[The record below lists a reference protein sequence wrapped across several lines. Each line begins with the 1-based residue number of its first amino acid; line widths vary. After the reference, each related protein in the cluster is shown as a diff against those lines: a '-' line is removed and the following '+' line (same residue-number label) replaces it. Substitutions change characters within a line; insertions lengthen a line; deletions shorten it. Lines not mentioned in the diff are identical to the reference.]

1 MSRLQPLE
9 LDTAPEPQRSQL
21 AAVKQKLGGVP
32 NLLRTFATSPNVLE
46 AYLGFSGAL
55 GKTDLDGALV
65 ESVALTVAGVNGCEY
80 CAAAHT
86 AIGKGQGLGADAAV
100 EALAGRSAD
109 PSTQVALDFAREVL
123 ETRGH
128 VADATLDRLRG
139 QGFTEGQIAELTAL
153 VALNVFTNFFN
164 HVAGTEID
172 FPRVALPT
180 GA

>member
-86 AIGKGQGLGADAAV
+86 AIGKGQGLGADAAAAPIP
-100 EALAGRSAD
+100 ALRSPWTSPGRSSRPAD
-109 PSTQVALDFAREVL
+109 TWPTRPWIACAARASPRARSPS
-123 ETRGH
+123 
-128 VADATLDRLRG
+128 
-139 QGFTEGQIAELTAL
+139 
-153 VALNVFTNFFN
+153 
-164 HVAGTEID
+164 
-172 FPRVALPT
+172 
-180 GA
+180 